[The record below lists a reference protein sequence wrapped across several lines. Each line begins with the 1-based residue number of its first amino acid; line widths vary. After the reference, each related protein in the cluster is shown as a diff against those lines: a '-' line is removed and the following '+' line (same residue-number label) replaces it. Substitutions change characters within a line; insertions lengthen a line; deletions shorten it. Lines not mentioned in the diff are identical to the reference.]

1 MFSNEQ
7 LAKILLARKII
18 ADQNALAEITTKAGT
33 EKEALEKYVI
43 DNKIVSEQTLYEG
56 AADYFKI
63 PFVNLKKQIIRQ
75 DILTLLPETTAQE
88 HKIIAFDKDEE
99 KIKVATLDPANL
111 EILEFIRK
119 KTNLEPE
126 VHLATPSSIEDT
138 LKQYRKDI
146 KSELKVI
153 EEDSEEKEKKGK
165 KETEA
170 GSELP
175 IIKIIDTLL
184 EQAFY
189 ENASDIHIEPAEKET
204 SIRYR
209 IDGILANVMTLPK
222 NAHPA
227 LIARVKVLAN
237 LKVDEHRLP
246 QDGRFK
252 IIQKGNKISFR
263 VSILPTL
270 YGEKIVMRLL
280 EEKPQVL
287 SLEQIG
293 FQPKSLELVKK
304 NIKKP
309 HGMILVTGPTGSG
322 KTTTLYTILNLLNSP
337 KVNISTIEDP
347 IEYSIPHINQ
357 SQVNPKIGYTF
368 ANGLRALLR
377 QDPNIIMVGEIRDN
391 ETAEISIH
399 AALTGHLVLS
409 TLHTNDALTTLPRL
423 LEMNVPSFLVASTTN
438 LIIAQRL
445 VRKICR
451 DCIQSYYLDKDE
463 IEQLKKQVN
472 LEKIMAVLQAEKVV
486 AESEKNFE
494 KLLFYK
500 GKGCNE
506 CGNTGYKGRTGI
518 YETLSMTPEL
528 AKLITKGAPETEL
541 RAAAE
546 QQEMLKII
554 EDGFIKAKNGL
565 TTIEEVLRVSK
576 E

>member
-1 MFSNEQ
+1 
-7 LAKILLARKII
+7 A
-18 ADQNALAEITTKAGT
+18 ALAA
-33 EKEALEKYVI
+33 
-43 DNKIVSEQTLYEG
+43 
-56 AADYFKI
+56 
-63 PFVNLKKQIIRQ
+63 
-75 DILTLLPETTAQE
+75 
-88 HKIIAFDKDEE
+88 
-99 KIKVATLDPANL
+99 
-111 EILEFIRK
+111 
-119 KTNLEPE
+119 
-126 VHLATPSSIEDT
+126 
-138 LKQYRKDI
+138 
-146 KSELKVI
+146 
-153 EEDSEEKEKKGK
+153 
-165 KETEA
+165 
-170 GSELP
+170 
-175 IIKIIDTLL
+175 
-184 EQAFY
+184 
-189 ENASDIHIEPAEKET
+189 
-204 SIRYR
+204 R
-209 IDGILANVMTLPK
+209 I
-222 NAHPA
+222 
-227 LIARVKVLAN
+227 KVLAN

-293 FQPKSLELVKK
+293 FQPQSLELVKK

-347 IEYSIPHINQ
+347 IEYSIPHVNQ

-368 ANGLRALLR
+368 AGGLRALLR

-409 TLHTNDALTTLPRL
+409 TLHTNDAITTLPRL

-463 IEQLKKQVN
+463 IEQLKKQVD
-472 LEKIMAVLQAEKVV
+472 LEKIMAMLQAEKIV

-518 YETLSMTPEL
+518 YETLAITPEL
-528 AKLITKGAPETEL
+528 VKLITKGAPETEL

-546 QQEMLKII
+546 QQAMLKII
-554 EDGFIKAKNGL
+554 EDGFIKAKNGI